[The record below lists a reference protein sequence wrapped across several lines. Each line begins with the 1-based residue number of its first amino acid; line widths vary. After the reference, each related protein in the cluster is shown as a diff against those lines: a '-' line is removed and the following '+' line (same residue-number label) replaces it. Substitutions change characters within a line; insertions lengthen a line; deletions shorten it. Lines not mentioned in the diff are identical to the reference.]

1 MTHMCKHERLLFYK
15 NGTVSM
21 IKKTNV
27 YQGSIFLIASSHLQG
42 TDYHNYHKTFATKK
56 FNHINAT
63 SRKKFPNTCALP
75 TCAKKIQL
83 FHEKYLC
90 GFIKLAKFAKVFCRE
105 S

>member
-27 YQGSIFLIASSHLQG
+27 YQGSISLIASSHLQG

-56 FNHINAT
+56 FNHKRNF
-63 SRKKFPNTCALP
+63 KKKASKRMCTANM
-75 TCAKKIQL
+75 
-83 FHEKYLC
+83 
-90 GFIKLAKFAKVFCRE
+90 R
-105 S
+105 